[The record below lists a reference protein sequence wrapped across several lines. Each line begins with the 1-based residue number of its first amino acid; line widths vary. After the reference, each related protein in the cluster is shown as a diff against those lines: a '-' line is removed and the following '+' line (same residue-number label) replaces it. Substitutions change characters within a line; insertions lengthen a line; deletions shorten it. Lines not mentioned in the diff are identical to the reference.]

1 MDKVKKTGSLHFMKN
16 KALLILIA
24 DKLTICLLIV
34 FLLKQIGTPG
44 WDMIIIFSFFAL
56 IQIFIVLFQIRE
68 QVKPLQE
75 LERVASIIEDGLYDG
90 DSDYLEGLTNDDSY
104 SGVERLIFCVKTALQ
119 NNYTSQMLKSQ
130 AEVHALQ
137 SQINPHFLYNT
148 LETIRSHAIVQK
160 STEIAEMTEALAT
173 LFRYSISQP
182 GEMTSFAE
190 ELENVDNYLTIQRY
204 RFPDKFSVVKK
215 IEDEEIFK
223 YRLPILTIQP
233 IIENAI
239 HHGLETK
246 LGVGTITIR
255 AFSTQTRLVIMI
267 EDDGSGI
274 SEERLREI
282 DTALHEKPKAG
293 DMAVEISSARKK
305 AGIALINVNR
315 RIQFYFGQEYGIH
328 VYSTQGVGTT
338 VELSLPKM

>member
-1 MDKVKKTGSLHFMKN
+1 MDKVKKTNSFHFLNN
-16 KALLILIA
+16 KALFILIA
-24 DKLTICLLIV
+24 DKLTICLMIV

-44 WDMIIIFSFFAL
+44 LDTIIFFSFFAL
-56 IQIFIVLFQIRE
+56 IQIFIVVFQIRE
-68 QVKPLQE
+68 QIRPLQE

-104 SGVERLIFCVKTALQ
+104 SGVERLISCVKTALQ

-130 AEVHALQ
+130 AEIHALQ

-148 LETIRSHAIVQK
+148 LETIRSHAIIQK

-215 IEDEEIFK
+215 IEDEEILK

-255 AFSTQTRLVIMI
+255 AFTTQTRLVIMV

-274 SEERLREI
+274 SAERLREI
-282 DTALHEKPKAG
+282 DTAFHETPKAG
-293 DMAVEISSARKK
+293 GMAVETSSAMKK
-305 AGIALINVNR
+305 SGIALINVNR

>member
-1 MDKVKKTGSLHFMKN
+1 MDKVKKTNSFHFLNN
-16 KALLILIA
+16 KALFILIA
-24 DKLTICLLIV
+24 DKLTICLMIV

-44 WDMIIIFSFFAL
+44 LDTIIFFFFFCPDPDIYSFRE
-56 IQIFIVLFQIRE
+56 QIR
-68 QVKPLQE
+68 PLQE

-104 SGVERLIFCVKTALQ
+104 SGVERLISCVKTALQ

-130 AEVHALQ
+130 AEIHALQ

-148 LETIRSHAIVQK
+148 LETIRSHAIIQK

-215 IEDEEIFK
+215 IEDEEILK

-255 AFSTQTRLVIMI
+255 AFTTQTRLVIMV

-274 SEERLREI
+274 SAERLREI
-282 DTALHEKPKAG
+282 DTAFHETPKAG
-293 DMAVEISSARKK
+293 GMAVETSSAMKK
-305 AGIALINVNR
+305 SGIALINVNR